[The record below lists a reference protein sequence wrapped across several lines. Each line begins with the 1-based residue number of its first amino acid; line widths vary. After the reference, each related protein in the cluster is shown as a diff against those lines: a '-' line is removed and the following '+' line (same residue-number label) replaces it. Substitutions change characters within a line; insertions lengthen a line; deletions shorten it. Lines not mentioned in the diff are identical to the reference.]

1 MEERGAGLGP
11 AKRRGGVNVEITPEA
26 ASHPAVQ
33 KLQAAFPNALIN
45 AGVSNGEL
53 AIEITPAAVRAC
65 LELLRGAEEFR
76 FTLLSDL
83 TAVDR
88 FPVEP
93 RFEVVY
99 QLLSIDTHQRLRV
112 KARVPG
118 DSPVIDSVVFL
129 WPAANMLE
137 REVFDL
143 FGIHFNGHPNLRRL
157 MMPDE
162 WEGHPLRKDYPVEG
176 PR

>member
-1 MEERGAGLGP
+1 MEEGGAGLGP
-11 AKRRGGVNVEITPEA
+11 AKRRGGVSVEITPEA
-26 ASHPAVQ
+26 ASHPVVQ
-33 KLQAAFPNALIN
+33 KLQAAFPNTLIN
-45 AGVSNGEL
+45 AAVANGEL
-53 AIEITPAAVRAC
+53 AIEVTPVAVRAC
-65 LELLRGAEEFR
+65 LELLRGAEGLR
-76 FTLLSDL
+76 FSLLSDL

-99 QLLSIDTHQRLRV
+99 QLLALEARQRLSV
-112 KARVPG
+112 KARIPG
-118 DSPVIDSVVFL
+118 DSPVIDSVVSL

-143 FGIHFNGHPNLRRL
+143 FGIHFNGHPNLSRL

>member
-1 MEERGAGLGP
+1 VAIE
-11 AKRRGGVNVEITPEA
+11 PEA

-33 KLQAAFPNALIN
+33 KLQAAFPTALID
-45 AGVSNGEL
+45 ARVSNDEL
-53 AIEITPAAVRAC
+53 TIEVTPAAARVC
-65 LELLRGAEEFR
+65 LEWLRGAEGFR
-76 FTLLSDL
+76 FSLLSDL

-99 QLLSIDTHQRLRV
+99 QLLSIDTRQYLRV

-118 DSPVIDSVVFL
+118 DSPAIDSVVSL
-129 WPAANMLE
+129 WPAANMLK

-143 FGIHFNGHPNLRRL
+143 FGIHFKDHPNLRRI

-162 WEGHPLRKDYPVEG
+162 WEGHPLRKDYSLEG